1 MSPVQPMVQVT
12 AISEVCNRDENQLVP
27 VINIF
32 GNRES
37 SDQLFLYFHEYD
49 ACHLDNTQGIY

>member
-1 MSPVQPMVQVT
+1 MSSVQPMMVQVM
-12 AISEVCNRDENQLVP
+12 AISEVCNRDENKLVP

-37 SDQLFLYFHEYD
+37 SDQFY
-49 ACHLDNTQGIY
+49 TSMSMVSS